1 MVKSL
6 SLDKDKVLKNDI
18 IELYIKIKFED
29 TYMISSIV
37 VWKGIFNYNMSS
49 KWEDV
54 GLTPPLK
61 RYSLD
66 SPPSG

>member
-54 GLTPPLK
+54 GLTPQLK
-61 RYSLD
+61 SYS
-66 SPPSG
+66 

>member
-54 GLTPPLK
+54 GLTPSLM

-66 SPPSG
+66 SPLSG